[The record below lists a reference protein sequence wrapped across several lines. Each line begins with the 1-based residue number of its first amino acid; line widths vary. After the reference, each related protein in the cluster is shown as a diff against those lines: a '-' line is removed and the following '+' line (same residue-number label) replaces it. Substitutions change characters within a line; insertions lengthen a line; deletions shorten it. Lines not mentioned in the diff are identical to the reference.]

1 MPLARFKDLCIDARD
16 PELVGQFWATT
27 LGLDYIPQEDGD
39 AELVGSV
46 PEQTIWVNGVAEAKS
61 VKQRVHLDVH
71 AEAVSDLENLG
82 ASVVERSSDH
92 PWTVMADPEGGEFCA
107 FVRNDMYDYRL
118 YEVVVDSAD
127 AVKVATWWADVL
139 GATVGVDEQHGG
151 AWIEGAPGL
160 PFECMVFVPVP
171 EPKAVKNR
179 IHWDVDTDDVQGL
192 LEAGATLR
200 RRKGDGDIRW
210 HVLADP
216 EGNEFCAFTPG

>member
-27 LGLDYIPQEDGD
+27 LGLDYIAHDDGD

-46 PEQTIWVNGVAEAKS
+46 PEQTIWVNCVPEAKS

-82 ASVVERSSDH
+82 ASVLERSSDH

-107 FVRNDMYDYRL
+107 FVRNEMYDYRL

-127 AVKVATWWADVL
+127 AGKVATWWADVL

-151 AWIEGAPGL
+151 AWIEGAPGM

-192 LEAGATLR
+192 LEAGATLL